1 MGGVSL
7 KEMLMLYELWAG
19 ERLSLETVL
28 PEHQWRGRSIT
39 VAAASVTAETVIWRS
54 CVFMGAMFRALVHL
68 PAGIRRFIR
77 EEVGGSNKS
86 LLRIGWEQCGH
97 GLSCGLKESPSP
109 QVLDFLL
116 VLFGYIRDSSVQ
128 LIQGTLK
135 LRYWK
140 RPFARLFLAWK
151 LPAKW

>member
-68 PAGIRRFIR
+68 PAGRASFALD
-77 EEVGGSNKS
+77 GSNAVMGCPVD
-86 LLRIGWEQCGH
+86 LR
-97 GLSCGLKESPSP
+97 SPSP